1 MKYFRFR
8 KPIYRASIFTLAVI
22 FALGIQTLS
31 YGQIPIPGLSK
42 KDKDKDKKEKISEK
56 QIAVDDAVN
65 VAKLVVYGNKKY
77 QSDSD
82 FKLQVEKF
90 YNELKRAH
98 QQKAFKINTQPPLRV
113 MGDLEGEGGNNSARY
128 MGAISASNEVSDAL
142 YDNPMLQ
149 DYINRVGQSLVPAN
163 SNKVY
168 AFRILQDP
176 LPRAESLST
185 GTIYIST
192 GMLGTLDN
200 EAQLAYVLG
209 HEIAHIEKDHWFN
222 KVMLPLALS
231 EYNDERLLEAAV
243 INRKKEQRR
252 NLFALGGSVVGTG
265 IAGAAGSRLADGFN
279 LGQDIT
285 YTVASLLDP
294 NAKAATLGITHWGRT
309 EEDEADKTSFDLCL
323 AKNYD
328 VNEVPKLYA
337 VVKSLV
343 LVEPRAGLGFMAE
356 PSRVGERISETE
368 NQLTVNKSKIEQLS
382 KDRKLVI
389 SQPDFEVLM
398 AEVKRDNGVIAF
410 YYDMFNMTKKNLESS
425 LRIRSDDAKAHYY
438 FARVLKL
445 TSKNPI
451 EKERALSSF
460 ATAYRLDKDR
470 GSLPGIRLQM
480 ALGLM
485 DLRNPGKN
493 SEITNYLKEYVRLY
507 KINNSGAVPPNMDII
522 YDYLTQSGD
531 KAWFSAPTSNIS
543 TQDLA
548 PVNVQATNTQTTTT
562 TTNSTNPTVSKPETS
577 PSRSKR

>member
-1 MKYFRFR
+1 MKYSCKR
-8 KPIYRASIFTLAVI
+8 IYKITIFSLAVI
-22 FALGIQTLS
+22 FALGLQTQS
-31 YGQIPIPGLSK
+31 YGQIPGIFK
-42 KDKDKDKKEKISEK
+42 KDKDKKNEKISEK

-65 VAKLVVYGNKKY
+65 TIILVDYGKKKY
-77 QSDSD
+77 QTDLD
-82 FKLQVEKF
+82 FKLQVEKT
-90 YNELKRAH
+90 YNELKREH
-98 QQKAFKINTQPPLRV
+98 QKKAFRINTQPPLRV

-128 MGAISASNEVSDAL
+128 MGAVSASEENSDAL

-149 DYINRVGQSLVPAN
+149 DYINRVGQSLVPTN
-163 SNKVY
+163 STKVY

-200 EAQLAYVLG
+200 EAQLAYVLS

-231 EYNDERLLEAAV
+231 EYNDEKVLEAAA
-243 INRKKEQRR
+243 INRKKERRR
-252 NLFALGGSVVGTG
+252 NLLALGGSVVGTG
-265 IAGAAGSRLADGFN
+265 IAGAAGSRIADGFS
-279 LGQDIT
+279 LGGDVG
-285 YTVASLLDP
+285 YTVANFLDP
-294 NAKAATLGITHWGRT
+294 NIKAATLGITHWGRP
-309 EEDEADKTSFDLCL
+309 EEDEADKTAFDLCL
-323 AKNYD
+323 AKHYD
-328 VNEVPKLYA
+328 VNEVPKLYT
-337 VVKSLV
+337 VVKNLIA
-343 LVEPRAGLGFMAE
+343 VEPRAGLGFMAE
-356 PSRVGERISETE
+356 PNRIGERITETE
-368 NQLTVNKSKIEQLS
+368 KQLVGNKSKIEQLS
-382 KDRKLVI
+382 KDRQLVI

-445 TSKNPI
+445 TSKNPL

-460 ATAYRLDKDR
+460 ATAYKLDKER

-480 ALGLM
+480 AISLM
-485 DLRNPGKN
+485 DLRNPSKN
-493 SEITNYLKEYVRLY
+493 PEITNYLKEYVRLY
-507 KINNSGAVPPNMDII
+507 KVNNSGAVPPNMDII

-531 KAWFSAPTSNIS
+531 KGWFAAPTSNVS

-548 PVNVQATNTQTTTT
+548 PVNVQTTTAQTTL
-562 TTNSTNPTVSKPETS
+562 STSPITKPEPVTS
-577 PSRSKR
+577 RPKK